1 MVVSVWWC
9 MGVFVTIGVCVC
21 MCDCV
26 VFDFFLLLSVMFVLL
41 HFMRNKLNTGGA
53 KCECGR

>member
-9 MGVFVTIGVCVC
+9 VGVFVTLGVCVC

-26 VFDFFLLLSVMFVLL
+26 VFDFFLVLIC
-41 HFMRNKLNTGGA
+41 HACPAAFYA
-53 KCECGR
+53 K